1 MKYVPVWN
9 GQGRPPRESV
19 VFAEDLPKLDAIR
32 GTFTTDEYNERL
44 GRGTSMI
51 EAECAMHLIFSLFGR
66 EDYL

>member
-1 MKYVPVWN
+1 MKHVPVWN

-32 GTFTTDEYNERL
+32 GKCTTDEYNERL
-44 GRGTSMI
+44 GRGTAVI
-51 EAECAMHLIFSLFGR
+51 ESEYAMHMIFSLFER